1 MLSQPRAKVQ
11 SLVMELRP
19 HKPCGKKTKPPKK
32 KQKKSFKWLETKIYK
47 MRKKDQ
53 GTVESESADILTGE
67 MASTQKSLSP
77 STVQSE
83 DSGFSGTLGL
93 GLFFYADTFRIML
106 VLN

>member
-1 MLSQPRAKVQ
+1 
-11 SLVMELRP
+11 
-19 HKPCGKKTKPPKK
+19 
-32 KQKKSFKWLETKIYK
+32 
-47 MRKKDQ
+47 MRQKDQ
-53 GTVESESADILTGE
+53 GTMESESADILTGE

-77 STVQSE
+77 STVQSA

>member
-1 MLSQPRAKVQ
+1 MWQKN
-11 SLVMELRP
+11 
-19 HKPCGKKTKPPKK
+19 KTTKK